1 MAGPRRLGRG
11 RRIVVTRMPLTT
23 ISDAPWRRLRWLVIA
38 PHPDD
43 ETLGAGALIAQTAR
57 EGRLAGIVYLTD
69 GSGSHPMIA
78 GRSLVQTRRRE
89 AALAIRRLTG
99 RSATPIHLGWRDA
112 SPHAPGDRKFEISCR
127 ALVALC
133 HARRVDVLAVT
144 ALREP
149 HCDHAAAAQ
158 LAHAVR
164 SAARRR
170 LELVEYLVWG
180 DEPMMASMPRVATAP
195 MAQGIRR
202 GALFAHRSQLSPAYG
217 QGFRLPRSA
226 AQMPSRDLL
235 YHSRSSHG

>member
-1 MAGPRRLGRG
+1 MGRG

-23 ISDAPWRRLRWLVIA
+23 ISDARWRRLRWLVIA

-69 GSGSHPMIA
+69 GSGSHPLAA
-78 GRSLVQTRRRE
+78 GTLTRTRRRE
-89 AALAIRRLTG
+89 AGLAIRRLTG
-99 RSATPIHLGWRDA
+99 NATTPIHLNWCDA
-112 SPHAPGDRKFEISCR
+112 SPHSPGDRGFEASCR

-144 ALREP
+144 ASHEP

-170 LELVEYLVWG
+170 VQLVEYLVWG
-180 DEPMMASMPRVATAP
+180 DAPMTASMPRLATAP

-202 GALFAHRSQLSPAYG
+202 HALFAHRSQLSGAYG
-217 QGFRLPRSA
+217 PGFRLPRSA
-226 AQMPSRDLL
+226 ARMPPRDIL
-235 YHSRSSHG
+235 YHSRPGHAG